1 MDTFIAKS
9 ESRMRAI
16 APNESV
22 EPNRLVLHE
31 GSMPVVTNTSTP
43 IAKEVAAMADWLFS
57 NVQWVKDD
65 TDQDQ
70 VGTDPTVQTET
81 DLEIAA

>member
-1 MDTFIAKS
+1 
-9 ESRMRAI
+9 
-16 APNESV
+16 
-22 EPNRLVLHE
+22 
-31 GSMPVVTNTSTP
+31 MPVVTNTSTP

-81 DLEIAA
+81 DMEIAA